1 MNPRWIAAP
10 FAATITFAS
19 ATASAQSAPTAPPRR
34 CSDDGLGRHSRFVG
48 RMDYGPRWYVQPSG
62 LASAFDFSFGG
73 GYWIAATSGCEE
85 WHLRI
90 QPEAF
95 LDVSIFDRDPVEV
108 RGHGGVAI
116 GAASMLVQLSYFAG
130 GGYGGARAG
139 RCFYT
144 GRGSKRSSARSES
157 SCSTGIFPARRA
169 ICTRSRCTGWST
181 CTRRSRCS
189 RASRGGRDNH
199 RSGACVTYLQ

>member
-1 MNPRWIAAP
+1 
-10 FAATITFAS
+10 
-19 ATASAQSAPTAPPRR
+19 
-34 CSDDGLGRHSRFVG
+34 
-48 RMDYGPRWYVQPSG
+48 MDYGPRWYAQPSG

-130 GGYGGARAG
+130 GGYGGAL
-139 RCFYT
+139 
-144 GRGSKRSSARSES
+144 
-157 SCSTGIFPARRA
+157 
-169 ICTRSRCTGWST
+169 
-181 CTRRSRCS
+181 
-189 RASRGGRDNH
+189 RASGPVFLHGPRLEVFF
-199 RSGACVTYLQ
+199 GAVGVEVQHAYFARATGDLHSVALHGMVDVYATITLLTGLARWAR